1 MKLVAEQC
9 TIVSISSLQKEIRKL
24 INKEDAT
31 ANEEEVFH
39 YTEQELNKFRINN
52 QVFQYTF
59 IKNKLGGY
67 RWFFICEKC
76 AGRVLKL
83 FLPPEAFADYEH
95 KYFCKE
101 CHSLLNE
108 SVMKA
113 NNSLYQKVIRPLR
126 RLKEI
131 ELKLEKGHLTGQ
143 KVEELLNEYDK
154 IELELKSRPEYRHYA
169 FKKKRG
175 MNIL

>member
-9 TIVSISSLQKEIRKL
+9 TIITISSLQREIRKL
-24 INKEDAT
+24 INREDPT
-31 ANEEEVFH
+31 ANEEEIFNH
-39 YTEQELNKFRINN
+39 TQAELNKFRINN
-52 QVFQYTF
+52 QTFQYTF

-67 RWFFICEKC
+67 RWFFLCEKC
-76 AGRVLKL
+76 QGRVLKL
-83 FLPPEAFADYEH
+83 FLPPEAFTSYDH
-95 KYFCKE
+95 KYYCKE
-101 CHSLLNE
+101 CHNLLNE

-131 ELKLEKGHLTGQ
+131 EQKLEKGHLTGQ

-154 IELELKSRPEYRHYA
+154 IEIELKSRPEYRHYA

-175 MNIL
+175 MSIL

>member
-9 TIVSISSLQKEIRKL
+9 TVVSISTLQKEIRKL
-24 INKEDAT
+24 INKNDST
-31 ANEEEVFH
+31 ANEEDVFN
-39 YTEQELNKFRINN
+39 YTMVELNKFRINDQN
-52 QVFQYTF
+52 FRYTY

-67 RWFFICEKC
+67 RWFFVCEKC
-76 AGRVLKL
+76 EGRVLKL
-83 FLPPEAFADYEH
+83 FLPPDAFTSYEH
-95 KYFCKE
+95 KYYCKE

-154 IELELKSRPEYRHYA
+154 LEMELKSRPEYRHYA

>member
-9 TIVSISSLQKEIRKL
+9 TIVSISSLQREIRRV
-24 INKEDAT
+24 INKEDPTAT
-31 ANEEEVFH
+31 EENVFIH
-39 YTEQELNKFRINN
+39 TQQELSKFKLNN
-52 QVFQYTF
+52 QAFNYTY

-76 AGRVLKL
+76 QGRVLKL
-83 FLPPEAFADYEH
+83 FLPPEAYTNYEH
-95 KYFCKE
+95 KYHCKE
-101 CHSLLNE
+101 CHGLLNE

-154 IELELKSRPEYRHYA
+154 LEMTLKSCPEYRHYA

>member
-9 TIVSISSLQKEIRKL
+9 TIISISNLQREIRRV
-24 INKEDAT
+24 IDRDDST
-31 ANEEEVFH
+31 ANEDDVFKN
-39 YTEQELNKFRINN
+39 TEQELKKFTVNG
-52 QVFQYTF
+52 QKFQYTF
-59 IKNKLGGY
+59 IKNCLGGY
-67 RWFFICEKC
+67 RWFFICDKC
-76 AGRVLKL
+76 NTRVQKL
-83 FLPPEAFADYEH
+83 FLPPEAYTNYEH
-95 KYFCKE
+95 KYLCKA

-113 NNSLYQKVIRPLR
+113 NNNLYKKVIRPLR
-126 RLKEI
+126 RLREI
-131 ELKLEKGHLTGQ
+131 EGKLEKGHLTSQ

-154 IELELKSRPEYRHYA
+154 IESEIKSSPEYRHYA